1 MCVYHTFTLHTNE
14 KIIINKRVEL
24 ITNQKYERKSN
35 VLREKKKKETEHLE
49 QERSRTQ
56 TRISIKEN
64 RNRFLSKP

>member
-24 ITNQKYERKSN
+24 ITNQKNERKSN
-35 VLREKKKKETEHLE
+35 VLRGKKRETEHLE

-56 TRISIKEN
+56 TRISIKEKI
-64 RNRFLSKP
+64 NRFLSKP